1 MTLNSSISGNLSQI
15 VFHDELESLTSS
27 KWLKVSYFLIFC
39 VSGIVSFLS
48 YSGFIYFEHY
58 GEDPMKRSIKVRNV
72 FKKYILCPFLK
83 VTHLSLI
90 QTF

>member
-15 VFHDELESLTSS
+15 VFHDELENLTSS
-27 KWLKVSYFLIFC
+27 KWLKVSYCLVFC

-48 YSGFIYFEHY
+48 YSGFIFFEHY